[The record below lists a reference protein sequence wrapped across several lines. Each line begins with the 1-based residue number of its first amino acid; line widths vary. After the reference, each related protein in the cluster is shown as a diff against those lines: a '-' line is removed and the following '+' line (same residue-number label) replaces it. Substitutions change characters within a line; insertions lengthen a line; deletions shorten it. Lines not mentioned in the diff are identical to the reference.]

1 MLQRKIL
8 SLSNLSL
15 IKSETIFSRK
25 IIPGRKKQIIVMNLY
40 LAIFRLFVVQW
51 SAKLLGCQPQLKP
64 LYPDSKQLNPVKDK
78 LLLTF
83 YMQRHHPDLFWQ
95 NLNVMSTQKN
105 PPKKLLCFP
114 IQISCKNQNE
124 IVHKNFQKKFFFSR
138 DKNIFPKMCQMQQ
151 IIFRPSFLPQGSF
164 RYQ

>member
-51 SAKLLGCQPQLKP
+51 SAKLLGCQPQMKP
-64 LYPDSKQLNPVKDK
+64 LYPDSKQLNPLKDK

-83 YMQRHHPDLFWQ
+83 YM
-95 NLNVMSTQKN
+95 
-105 PPKKLLCFP
+105 
-114 IQISCKNQNE
+114 
-124 IVHKNFQKKFFFSR
+124 
-138 DKNIFPKMCQMQQ
+138 
-151 IIFRPSFLPQGSF
+151 
-164 RYQ
+164 

>member
-1 MLQRKIL
+1 MD
-8 SLSNLSL
+8 
-15 IKSETIFSRK
+15 
-25 IIPGRKKQIIVMNLY
+25 LY

-124 IVHKNFQKKFFFSR
+124 IVHKNFPKKIFFQET
-138 DKNIFPKMCQMQQ
+138 KMYFPKCVRCSRLFSDPLSHPRGVSG
-151 IIFRPSFLPQGSF
+151 INKPSSH
-164 RYQ
+164 